1 MLSKAQS
8 EKPTVLAEGGQ
19 LSLTWQYEAPKYKN
33 DVDIYIWQR
42 DQHYPR
48 FQYADLFVLSN
59 PTDKVSRLL
68 VSFKSTQML
77 ERFSS
82 LRLDDALLSH
92 GFKSSHSWSP
102 ISELL
107 LSIITVFKQMIE
119 ETGIFLQESMSQ
131 INAMVSLST
140 MESSYVITL
149 QRIVL
154 TISRNS

>member
-1 MLSKAQS
+1 
-8 EKPTVLAEGGQ
+8 
-19 LSLTWQYEAPKYKN
+19 
-33 DVDIYIWQR
+33 
-42 DQHYPR
+42 
-48 FQYADLFVLSN
+48 
-59 PTDKVSRLL
+59 
-68 VSFKSTQML
+68 ML

-92 GFKSSHSWSP
+92 GVETSHSWSP

-107 LSIITVFKQMIE
+107 LSIIAVFKQMIE
-119 ETGIFLQESMSQ
+119 ETGIFLQDSMSQ

-140 MESSYVITL
+140 MESSYVIAL